1 MDPAATASLYG
12 PLLDGAGVWLIALLT
27 LAVFSFLYRDN
38 PVYKLTEHIYVG
50 TAAGYYF
57 YQAFRGTIY
66 PNLVEH
72 IWRHYSEGGGK
83 DLLLSPYWR
92 FGALVLGVMILSRL
106 VPKAAW
112 ISRWPTALI
121 MGSFAGLNIVGLTK
135 ANLADQVAASFLPL
149 YMRGTPDKPWFWI
162 LQPSASSPSAFNHL
176 VLTLGVIAVLTYF
189 FFSTRREGP
198 LAKFSLVGIAFVMV
212 TFGATYGSIV
222 LARVSLLIGRMYA
235 LKDANRADLGYP
247 TLTAAALIV
256 FAIALWRIRFMKPDG
271 EPTPKEGA

>member
-1 MDPAATASLYG
+1 MDPAATASVYG
-12 PLLDGAGVWLIALLT
+12 PFLDGAGVWLIALFT

-66 PNLVEH
+66 PNMVEH
-72 IWRHYSEGGGK
+72 IWRYYREGAAVPP
-83 DLLLSPYWR
+83 LISPYWR
-92 FGALVLGVMILSRL
+92 FGALVLGLMILSRL
-106 VPKAAW
+106 VPKASW

-121 MGSFAGLNIVGLTK
+121 MGAFAGLNIVGLTK
-135 ANLADQVAASFLPL
+135 ANLADQIGASFMPMV
-149 YMRGTPDKPWFWI
+149 MRSTPEAKWYW
-162 LQPSASSPSAFNHL
+162 LMQPSASAPSSFNNF

-198 LAKFSLVGIAFVMV
+198 LAKFSLVGIAFVMI

-235 LKDANRADLGYP
+235 LKDANRPELGYP
-247 TLTAAALIV
+247 TMAGAALVV
-256 FAIALWRIRFMKPDG
+256 FVIALWRIKFMKPDE
-271 EPTPKEGA
+271 EPEPKDE